1 MANLP
6 ETITIHNIAEWSATN
21 DSSFQFLRDH
31 HLLSTNPSC
40 HRCNGNM
47 SKVCDNARTVP
58 FVFRCNLCKTKRSV
72 LTDTF
77 FEDTKLTLRD
87 HIYLSYYWASQTPVS
102 VVETH
107 LDLSKPRIVD
117 KYKFYRD
124 VGKWKLVNNSITLG
138 GVGMAVEIDKSA
150 VYKVKYNVGHG
161 LQQQTQWEFFYLL
174 FYFLL

>member
-1 MANLP
+1 MQRLQN
-6 ETITIHNIAEWSATN
+6 H
-21 DSSFQFLRDH
+21 
-31 HLLSTNPSC
+31 C
-40 HRCNGNM
+40 Y
-47 SKVCDNARTVP
+47 
-58 FVFRCNLCKTKRSV
+58 V

-77 FEDTKLTLRD
+77 EDSKLAFRETF
-87 HIYLSYYWASQTPVS
+87 HLSYYWVSQTPVF
-102 VVETH
+102 VAETH

-161 LQQQTQWEFFYLL
+161 LQQQTQWVFFYLL